1 MLAFLQR
8 QIAGERPLGAR
19 GVKILQR
26 VLVKELGFCREILIK
41 AADTGDLSGAGRGVQ
56 AELLAAGAGEF
67 GFVAG
72 EKRQIV
78 INLCKRNAGDKVQI
92 HIEDRNFGKLRGTG
106 NKPALDLQDIVS
118 IVAGDR
124 FPLPKQA

>member
-1 MLAFLQR
+1 M
-8 QIAGERPLGAR
+8 ERR

-41 AADTGDLSGAGRGVQ
+41 AADTGDLSGAGCGVK
-56 AELLAAGAGEF
+56 AEFLAAGAGEF

-72 EKRQIV
+72 KKRQII
-78 INLCKRNAGDKVQI
+78 INLRKRNAGDKVQI

-106 NKPALDLQDIVS
+106 NEPALDLQKAEEIPQIEKILIDRS
-118 IVAGDR
+118 AGVTLDR
-124 FPLPKQA
+124 FMVY